1 MPINHLNFQNVA
13 VAISAYAEERWTEEK
28 RINSTGMVAASTEL
42 DPNGEGFAGQLRW
55 YKPLSAT
62 INNASLTTA
71 TDGTY
76 STISTDI
83 QTM

>member
-42 DPNGEGFAGQLRW
+42 DPNGEGFAG
-55 YKPLSAT
+55 
-62 INNASLTTA
+62 
-71 TDGTY
+71 
-76 STISTDI
+76 
-83 QTM
+83 